1 MQFPPF
7 FCNIRTMRGRFGN
20 LFQSRLKHNSEEY
33 LALIFLNHS
42 TSETSPAFKKTF
54 IHLNSDVLLAPLEIV
69 VLAVTQ
75 YTPFQYCFS
84 EA

>member
-20 LFQSRLKHNSEEY
+20 LFQSRLKYSTEEY

-54 IHLNSDVLLAPLEIV
+54 IH
-69 VLAVTQ
+69 
-75 YTPFQYCFS
+75 F
-84 EA
+84 